1 MYSESFATLTP
12 AYGRDYK
19 SAEAAKDDFLANRDF
34 YLQPQGQLIN
44 REQIAPSTTVHIRY
58 NRLTKVTQV

>member
-1 MYSESFATLTP
+1 VYSKSYATLTP

-44 REQIAPSTTVHIRY
+44 REQIAPGTIVNIRY
-58 NRLTKVTQV
+58 KVTQI